1 MQEFIKRFFIDCAKY
16 VKMRGTMKR
25 GAGLLLL
32 ILPLLFSCA
41 SITRKGM
48 EGYQTD
54 GETQIGTASWYG
66 DKEHGGKTAN
76 GERFSKYDYTAAHKT
91 LPIGTMVRVTNLENG
106 RDVIVR
112 INDRGPFKKGRI
124 IDLSYAPAKSIG
136 MIGRGTARVKVEVLS
151 APKKANNYFEP
162 QYTVQVGSF
171 SDGEKAF
178 LFKEALNRKHENVRI
193 ETFDFGGYT
202 FYRVRIGQFSE
213 RSKAEKLAK
222 SLRRSGYPGQV
233 IQE

>member
-1 MQEFIKRFFIDCAKY
+1 
-16 VKMRGTMKR
+16 MRGR
-25 GAGLLLL
+25 VWLLLVG
-32 ILPLLFSCA
+32 LPMLFSCA

-54 GETQIGTASWYG
+54 GETQIGMASWYG
-66 DKEHGGKTAN
+66 DKEHGGKTAS
-76 GERFSKYDYTAAHKT
+76 GERFSMYDYTAAHKE

-124 IDLSYAPAKSIG
+124 IDLSYAPAKDIG
-136 MIGRGTARVKVEVLS
+136 MIGKGTTKVKVEVLS
-151 APKKANNYFEP
+151 APKKTNNYFEA

-171 SDGEKAF
+171 SDEQKAF
-178 LFKEALNRKHENVRI
+178 LFKRTLDRKHDGVRI
-193 ETFDFGGYT
+193 ETIDFGAYT
-202 FYRVRIGQFSE
+202 FYRVKIGQFSE

-222 SLRRSGYPGQV
+222 SLRKSGYPGQV